1 MKTLKL
7 NDSGDLEFDG
17 INNLRMVDGVEEVR
31 QRLRLTIKTNRGEW
45 FLNKRF
51 GYPWFGLLSEN
62 KPETEY
68 RKELI
73 KVLNNDPAVDEIVEI
88 NLNRILE
95 ERKLTVNFRA
105 KIDGEV
111 ITESVVIE

>member
-1 MKTLKL
+1 MKTFKL

-17 INNLRMVDGVEEVR
+17 VNNLRMIDGIDEVR

-51 GYPWFGLLSEN
+51 GYPWFDLLSNNES
-62 KPETEY
+62 ETEY

-73 KVLNNDPAVDEIVEI
+73 KVLNNDFAIDEIVEI

-95 ERKLTVNFRA
+95 ERKLEIEFV
-105 KIDGEV
+105 V
-111 ITESVVIE
+111 IVDDERLRESVVI

>member
-17 INNLRMVDGVEEVR
+17 VNNLRMVDGVEEVR

-51 GYPWFGLLSEN
+51 GYPWFDLLSEN

-95 ERKLTVNFRA
+95 ERKLEIEF
-105 KIDGEV
+105 
-111 ITESVVIE
+111 VVIVDDERLRERVVI